1 MTNEVVYKNN
11 NYAVEVGPA
20 LHTHEGV
27 PRDQK
32 PMTYRVRNSRTGVV
46 EFESFIL
53 VKAQATADQ
62 LEALLGAYN
71 KEEYTKAALV
81 LNGMSDAP
89 IDESFM
95 HS

>member
-11 NYAVEVGPA
+11 NYKVEVGPV

-32 PMTYRVRNSRTGVV
+32 PMTYRVRNNSTGVV

-62 LEALLGAYN
+62 LEALLGAY
-71 KEEYTKAALV
+71 KKDEYVKAALV

-89 IDESFM
+89 FEEGFM